1 MSNNEA
7 KFVLGAYRANGSD
20 AEDTTF
26 GAALAQARNDPA
38 LGAWFARAQAHDGAM
53 AAKLREVAPPAGLR
67 EAILAG
73 ARASRAPVKERR
85 FPTMW
90 FALAASVAVLL
101 TATLALWPS
110 RAAAGTA
117 QLTAFAVDDTSHPE
131 KHGSHGDAAGT
142 LVTTLSQPSTRLSA
156 GLPVDFA
163 KLRTTGC
170 RTLNFAGHDVL
181 EVCFQRDG
189 AWFHCYIVNNADFPS
204 KVKDTPVMDFEQQ
217 AGYGSASWSDGVH
230 RFVVVSNAGLDAVKR
245 LL

>member
-1 MSNNEA
+1 MSNTEA
-7 KFVLGAYRANGSD
+7 KFILGAYRADGSD
-20 AEDTTF
+20 AGNAMF
-26 GAALAQARNDPA
+26 SVALAQARTDPA
-38 LGAWFARAQAHDGAM
+38 LGAWFARAQAHDAAM

-73 ARASRAPVKERR
+73 ARASRAPRTERR

-90 FALAASVAVLL
+90 LALAASVAVLL

-117 QLTAFAVDDTSHPE
+117 QLSAFAIDDTAHG
-131 KHGSHGDAAGT
+131 KHGSHGEAAGA
-142 LVTTLSQPSTRLSA
+142 LQVLLSQPSNRLSA

-163 KLRTTGC
+163 TLRATGC

-189 AWFHCYIVNNADFPS
+189 VWFHCYIVNNADFPS
-204 KVKDTPVMDFEQQ
+204 MAKETATDFEQQ
-217 AGYGSASWSDGVH
+217 AGFGSASWSDGVH
-230 RFVVVSNAGLDAVKR
+230 RFVVVSSAGLDAVKR

>member
-20 AEDTTF
+20 ADDATF
-26 GAALAQARNDPA
+26 GTALAQAKTDPA
-38 LGAWFARAQAHDGAM
+38 LGAWFARAQAHDAAM
-53 AAKLREVAPPAGLR
+53 AGKLREVAPPAGLR

-73 ARASRAPVKERR
+73 ARASRAPEKVRH

-101 TATLALWPS
+101 TATLALWPT

-117 QLTAFAVDDTSHPE
+117 QLAAFAIDDTAHG
-131 KHGSHGDAAGT
+131 KHGSHGDAAGA
-142 LVTTLSQPSTRLSA
+142 LVATLSQPSTRLSA

-163 KLRTTGC
+163 ALRTTGC

-189 AWFHCYIVNNADFPS
+189 AWFHCYIVNCADFPAMP
-204 KVKDTPVMDFEQQ
+204 TTAGADFDQQ
-217 AGYGSASWSDGVH
+217 SQYGSASWSDGVH

>member
-20 AEDTTF
+20 AGDTTF
-26 GAALAQARNDPA
+26 AAALAQARNDPA
-38 LGAWFARAQAHDGAM
+38 LGAWFARAQAHDAALG
-53 AAKLREVAPPAGLR
+53 AKLREIAPPAGLR

-73 ARASRAPVKERR
+73 ARASRGPEKVRR

-90 FALAASVAVLL
+90 LALAASVVVLL

-117 QLTAFAVDDTSHPE
+117 QLAAFAINDTAHAQ
-131 KHGSHGDAAGT
+131 HGSHGEAAGA
-142 LVTTLSQPSTRLSA
+142 LQVMLSQPANRLSA
-156 GLPVDFA
+156 GVPVDFA
-163 KLRTTGC
+163 ALRTTGC

-181 EVCFQRDG
+181 EVCFQRNG
-189 AWFHCYIVNNADFPS
+189 AWFHCYIVNASDFPAMPTGAGADF
-204 KVKDTPVMDFEQQ
+204 DQQ
-217 AGYGSASWSDGVH
+217 GPYGSASWSDGVH
-230 RFVVVSNAGLDAVKR
+230 RFVVVSNAGLEAVKR